1 VIFLLDFDLT
11 LTDSL
16 RGLVESVRY
25 VYTEKF
31 LGSRFIDLDYSEFLR
46 IYYRDDL
53 ASLLPNDVE
62 IRWSFWE
69 SVWRRYTKTF
79 SLQGSLFK
87 CALEALTY
95 LRGRG
100 LIYVVTGREIRSCE
114 MRDELNH
121 LGIRELIY
129 GLYTVGD
136 FGRYTKKK
144 DLFKYLVDKYESLG
158 FRRSDVVVISDS
170 YRDLENASNLGA
182 EAIGYVPHSLSLVKE
197 LFEEKGF
204 KYISSW
210 CESTHLINLID
221 KSIATKSHRLM
232 Y

>member
-1 VIFLLDFDLT
+1 
-11 LTDSL
+11 SL

-25 VYTEKF
+25 VYAEKF
-31 LGSRFIDLDYSEFLR
+31 LRSKFIDLDYLQFLK

-53 ASLLPNDVE
+53 ASLLPNDIE

-69 SVWRRYTKTF
+69 NVWKRYTRTF

-87 CALEALTY
+87 CALDALAY

-121 LGIRELIY
+121 LGIGELIH

-136 FGRYTKKK
+136 FGKYTKKK
-144 DLFKYLVDKYESLG
+144 DLFKFLVDKYEGLG
-158 FRRSDVVVISDS
+158 FRRSHFVVISDS
-170 YRDLENASNLGA
+170 YRDLENASDLGV
-182 EAIGYVPHSLSLVKE
+182 EVIGYVPYSLNLVKE
-197 LFEEKGF
+197 IFEEKGF

-210 CESTHLINLID
+210 CESKYLI
-221 KSIATKSHRLM
+221 
-232 Y
+232 